1 MKNQFKITLRRL
13 SRQKT
18 TTALHV
24 LGLTLGMTT
33 CLLIGL
39 FLRHELS
46 YDLWNKKA
54 DRTYRI
60 NSVWHDPGTTNFHYS
75 TPMPLGPALREA
87 APSVEAVAQ
96 WHPVS
101 EVIEINPTKRFKQ
114 EHIVLADPELLD
126 VFDIKV
132 LAGNGYEALRT
143 PYQALLTQ
151 STAKKFFGGDPDS
164 YRDVMGKTFKYRNDF
179 TITVA
184 GLIEDLPSNTH
195 MPASML
201 ISFYRDEK
209 FTPGV
214 TNGWSWVSG
223 TETLVVLPEGT
234 DPHSLDAPLKSL
246 SDKHINSDPN
256 MPKDVSSGFD
266 WQPMTD
272 IHFNDKYAGG
282 GEWVQAVNTT
292 WLWFFGV
299 IGLAVLLLA
308 CINFVNLSTAQA
320 LNRAKEVGVRKSVG
334 AGRGQL
340 VWQFLGEAWL
350 LTAVAGIF
358 AICITQVS
366 LPSINRM
373 VDKEITFDLLQS
385 PGLLGALLLGAAIT
399 GLLAGL
405 YPAWVIARF
414 DPVSSLKTTWA
425 NSFSSK
431 RGLGGGLRKALV
443 VTQFGISAALLI
455 AVTLIAQQ
463 VHFLRSKDLG
473 FQKDNIVDVNISG
486 QFPKERKTTLA
497 NEIRNIPGVKEFAF
511 STSTPSDDG
520 HWGTLM
526 SPIGREDPN
535 RKEVKMILSDENFA
549 QMYGLKLLAGRWLLA
564 SDSLAGGAQVP
575 EGEKAERV
583 VINRKAVEALG
594 YGTPEAAI
602 GKRFWFGFN
611 SGHADVVGVME
622 DFNSNNLHEAIKP
635 MFLSLQLNAYGKVG
649 VKIAGGSDVP
659 ATLAAIGE
667 AYKKAYPEGVYGYQ
681 FLDEKIDAF
690 YKAEERLYGLFRL
703 FAGLAMLISC
713 LGLWGLATFAARQRT
728 KEIGI
733 RKVLGASVSGI
744 VGMLSKEFLVLVAV
758 SLVIAAPL
766 AYFGM
771 EKWLQDFAYRI
782 DIHWW
787 VFAGAGLV
795 AVVVA
800 AFTVAIQSVKA
811 ALADPAKSLRSE

>member
-1 MKNQFKITLRRL
+1 MKNSYKVILRRL
-13 SRQKT
+13 GRQKT
-18 TTALHV
+18 TTGLHV

-54 DRTYRI
+54 DRIYRI
-60 NSVWHDPGTTNFHYS
+60 NSVWNDPGATNFHYS

-87 APSVEAVAQ
+87 APGVEAVAQ

-114 EHIVLADPELLD
+114 EHIALADPELLD
-126 VFDIKV
+126 ILDIKV
-132 LAGNGYEALRT
+132 LEGNGYEALRT

-151 STAKKFFGGDPDS
+151 STAKKFFGGENP
-164 YRDVMGKTFKYRNDF
+164 MGKTFKYRNDF
-179 TITVA
+179 TMTVA
-184 GLIEDLPSNTH
+184 GIIEDLPSNTH

-201 ISFYRDEK
+201 ISFYRDDK

-223 TETLVVLPEGT
+223 TETLVLLPEGT

-246 SDKHINSDPN
+246 ADKHINSDPH
-256 MPKDVSSGFD
+256 MPKDVSSAFD
-266 WQPMTD
+266 WQPLTD
-272 IHFNDKYAGG
+272 IHFNDKYTGG

-334 AGRGQL
+334 AGQGQL
-340 VWQFLGEAWL
+340 VWQFLSEAWL
-350 LTAVAGIF
+350 LTAFAGLI
-358 AICITQVS
+358 AVVVTQTS
-366 LPSINRM
+366 LPYINRM
-373 VDKEITFDLLQS
+373 VDKEITFNILQS
-385 PGLLGALLLGAAIT
+385 PGLLGSLLLGAAIT

-405 YPAWVIARF
+405 YPALVIARL
-414 DPVSSLKTTWA
+414 DPVSSLKTSWA
-425 NSFSSK
+425 NSPSSR

-463 VHFLRSKDLG
+463 VHYLRSKDLG
-473 FQKDNIVDVNISG
+473 FQKDNIVDVNVGG
-486 QFPKERKTTLA
+486 QFPAERKTTLA
-497 NEIRNIPGVKEFAF
+497 NEIRNIPGVKEFSF

-535 RKEVKMILSDENFA
+535 RKEVRMILSDEHFA
-549 QMYGLKLLAGRWLLA
+549 PMYGLKLLAGRWLEA
-564 SDSLAGGAQVP
+564 SDSLASGSKIP

-583 VINRKAVEALG
+583 VINRKAVETLG
-594 YGTPEAAI
+594 FTSPEDAI
-602 GKRFWFGFN
+602 GKRFWCGYN

-635 MFLSLQLNAYGKVG
+635 MFLSLQFNAYGKVG

-659 ATLAAIGE
+659 ATIAAIGE
-667 AYKKAYPEGVYGYQ
+667 AYKKAYPEGVYSYQ

-744 VGMLSKEFLVLVAV
+744 VGMLSKEFLTLVIL
-758 SLVIAAPL
+758 SLVIAVPL
-766 AYFGM
+766 AWFGM
-771 EKWLQDFAYRI
+771 NKWLQDFAYRV

-787 VFAGAGLV
+787 VFALAGLV
-795 AVVVA
+795 AVGI
-800 AFTVAIQSVKA
+800 AFLTVSFQSVKA
-811 ALADPAKSLRSE
+811 AMTNPVKSLRSE